1 MFNVKSVLSE
11 CWRNNVNRAVAGF
24 HCLGVKDHDYVNICH
39 DTALYV
45 CLLCLLFDV
54 LVILL
59 HIEQLKI

>member
-45 CLLCLLFDV
+45 CLLCLFDV

-59 HIEQLKI
+59 HIE